1 MSFFETETEQKVI
14 IEIDTDLLEGAEEE
28 AFTLLHCK
36 YITSPKFQCGWWVNI
51 YKTSY
56 LKHMAS
62 NETLEMLHAIGIPY
76 APEKHYLQKFGDSLS
91 FTLVFPKI
99 PKHWDYFNFIEICNG
114 EDGLSINNIKR
125 NNSGIYRV
133 KIA

>member
-1 MSFFETETEQKVI
+1 MSFFEAEIEQKVV

-28 AFTLLHCK
+28 PFTLLHCK
-36 YITSPKFQCGWWVNI
+36 YITSPKYPNGWWINI

-56 LKHMAS
+56 LKHTAS
-62 NETLEMLHAIGIPY
+62 NETIEMLHAIGIPY
-76 APEKHYLQKFGDSLS
+76 APKKHYLQKFGDALN

-99 PKHWDYFNFIEICNG
+99 PKHWDNFNFTEICAG
-114 EDGLSINNIKR
+114 EDGLRIKNIKR

-133 KIA
+133 RIT